1 MFTNTFNHVYSVNI
15 FMLIYLYF
23 AFTARSI
30 LINDNGLN
38 DGTTPHII
46 VSVND
51 LCQDDKYTIY
61 VQVGS
66 RASANISCVFQ
77 QNMTVT
83 NGGRVDVDFTLN
95 GGQEYCYNAELTN
108 VEGNTTAT
116 PSTCVCSTTVCLYVF
131 VLWY

>member
-1 MFTNTFNHVYSVNI
+1 MLTNTFNHVYSVNI

-30 LINDNGLN
+30 LINDSGLN
-38 DGTTPHII
+38 DSTAPHII

-66 RASANISCVFQ
+66 RASANMNCVFQ
-77 QNMTVT
+77 QNM
-83 NGGRVDVDFTLN
+83 NKINRGRVDVDFTLN
-95 GGQEYCYNAELTN
+95 GGQEYCYNVELTN

-116 PSTCVCSTTVCLYVF
+116 PSTCVYSSTVCLYVP
-131 VLWY
+131 VLRY